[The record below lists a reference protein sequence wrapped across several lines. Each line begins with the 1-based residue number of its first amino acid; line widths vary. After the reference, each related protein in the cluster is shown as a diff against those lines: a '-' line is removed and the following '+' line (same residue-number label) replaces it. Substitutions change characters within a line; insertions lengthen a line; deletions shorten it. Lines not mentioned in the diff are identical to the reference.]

1 MNLNRE
7 EEFDKN
13 LHKRKE
19 EAIIE
24 LYHTGRYQGLYM
36 GRTSNCKDN
45 PIKAYIGGWMKMKGF
60 KDKAIEQ
67 EINDYNNELFKEVH
81 LIKLEKWEELLANP
95 KKLTATICLIAQRH
109 LFRDVNEKYPKAK
122 SYYEKNKLF
131 STSLD
136 RETQRVNHN
145 EFLDIEGEFI
155 VGDIAIDPFENK
167 YGITCDKFLSLMTEE
182 EKALFYSYL
191 NKKGTGQ
198 KGRYTNADKE
208 HYANI
213 YNEISGICNRIK
225 NNLNK

>member
-1 MNLNRE
+1 LNLNR

-13 LHKRKE
+13 LQKRKE
-19 EAIIE
+19 EAITE
-24 LYHTGRYQGLYM
+24 LYHTGRYKGLYM
-36 GRTSNCKDN
+36 GKESRCKDN
-45 PIKAYIGGWMKMKGF
+45 PIRAYIAGWLKMKGV

-67 EINDYNNELFKEVH
+67 EMNDYYNELFKEIH
-81 LIKLEKWEELLANP
+81 LIKLEKWEELLENP

-136 RETQRVNHN
+136 REIQRVNHN
-145 EFLDIEGEFI
+145 EFLDIEGEYVI
-155 VGDIAIDPFENK
+155 GDIEINPFENK
-167 YGITCDKFLSLMTEE
+167 YGITCDKFLSLMTAE
-182 EKALFYSYL
+182 EKDLFYSYI
-191 NKKGTGQ
+191 NKRGTGQ

-225 NNLNK
+225 SDLNK